1 MKKLTK
7 EEKSD
12 MKFLTKYYAKY
23 KDHEN
28 EVFLYCT
35 YPNVGFHTHVISN
48 YGKFINFM
56 TNKVYKPFADKD
68 GYYRFP
74 FRYVNSETKEK
85 KSTTISR
92 HRLVAWEFCEKRE
105 DYNIVNHLDANKE
118 NNYCENLEW
127 TTIQGNTLHAIEKG
141 LTIRSGFGSN
151 GSRYEEELILDICHM
166 LEDGLTPQEVYKTYY
181 PSKPVNAPMYR
192 NFYQEIY
199 RLKYDENFMKPVRSR
214 FNISTEKIYFA
225 QKPWTPEQLKELK
238 DLILSGKDNKEI
250 LHHYGFNTKRD
261 AGAHRIYD
269 KTSDMRKALSI
280 PNPDIERFE
289 KMRKEIFEM
298 VKSGKTNEE
307 IMKVYGSPV
316 YRSKLGARI
325 SNITYKAR
333 KELNMEN
340 PIQNNGSTL
349 TNPL

>member
-35 YPNVGFHTHVISN
+35 YPNVGFHTHIISN

-92 HRLVAWEFCEKRE
+92 HRLVAWQFCEKRE
-105 DYNIVNHLDANKE
+105 DYNIVKYLDTNKE

-127 TTIQGNTLHAIEKG
+127 TTTDGNTLHAIEKC
-141 LTIRSGFGSN
+141 LMN

-238 DLILSGKDNKEI
+238 DLIISGKDNKEI
-250 LHHYGFNTKRD
+250 LNHYGFKSSKVD
-261 AGAHRIYD
+261 GAVRIRD
-269 KTSDMRKALSI
+269 KTKALRAQLGI
-280 PNPDIERFE
+280 PNPDIDRFK
-289 KMRKEIFEM
+289 KMREEIFAM
-298 VKSGKTNEE
+298 VKAGKTNEE
-307 IMKVYGSPV
+307 IMAVYGSPV
-316 YRSKLGARI
+316 YRSKLGTRI

-349 TNPL
+349 KNPL